1 MLMPVAV
8 RGPQFHLAEL
18 DKSDVLN
25 KMLHALGHDW
35 MEALAGSAGSIFFFK
50 FFGRLRHGVGGGGG
64 LMAHWKRDDHVLL
77 QPRRHPRSFW
87 PYFAAP

>member
-35 MEALAGSAGSIFFFK
+35 MEALAGSAGSIFF
-50 FFGRLRHGVGGGGG
+50 
-64 LMAHWKRDDHVLL
+64 
-77 QPRRHPRSFW
+77 
-87 PYFAAP
+87 